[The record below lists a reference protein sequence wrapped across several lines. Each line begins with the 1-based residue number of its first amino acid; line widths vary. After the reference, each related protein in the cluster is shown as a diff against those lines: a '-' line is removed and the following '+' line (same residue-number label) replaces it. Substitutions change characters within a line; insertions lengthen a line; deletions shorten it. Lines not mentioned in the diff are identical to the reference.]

1 MFPFI
6 LPPLWPAPT
15 LLSSPSFPPISPSL
29 PSSPTP
35 VFYHSLSLSLSLW
48 MSCPQITGACGGLS
62 ETCVE
67 GWRRLMGSPSS
78 SGSQSFSPKEPKPVV
93 KKKKTSQWVQRQKL
107 IGFLQ
112 DIIFHWMDKQEKTS
126 HPKPLSVKYRSQSEN
141 WISQP
146 PSPLGSQSSPLR
158 LFLLWFCCSSVWP
171 CLCLTDE
178 HIRDMTCL
186 DFGLSDVIRDDDTK
200 TCS

>member
-15 LLSSPSFPPISPSL
+15 LLSNPSFPPISPSL
-29 PSSPTP
+29 PSSPTL
-35 VFYHSLSLSLSLW
+35 VFITPSLSLSLNELPSDYWGLRRSIRN
-48 MSCPQITGACGGLS
+48 MCGGLEAADGKS
-62 ETCVE
+62 FVK
-67 GWRRLMGSPSS
+67 RLTIIFPQRAKA
-78 SGSQSFSPKEPKPVV
+78 SGEE
-93 KKKKTSQWVQRQKL
+93 KKKTSQWVQRQKL

-146 PSPLGSQSSPLR
+146 PSPLCSQSSPLR

-171 CLCLTDE
+171 CLSLTDD
-178 HIRDMTCL
+178 HIRDVTCL
-186 DFGLSDVIRDDDTK
+186 DFGLSDVIMDEDT
-200 TCS
+200 